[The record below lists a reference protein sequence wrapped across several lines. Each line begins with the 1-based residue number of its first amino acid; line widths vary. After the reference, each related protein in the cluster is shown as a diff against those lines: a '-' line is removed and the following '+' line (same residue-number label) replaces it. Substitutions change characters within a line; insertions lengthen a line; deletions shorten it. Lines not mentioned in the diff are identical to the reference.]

1 MVREFFIMSKEHFK
15 MYKDGKKWVFA
26 AVVTA
31 LVGAATLTVSASADT
46 NTQSA
51 PVQPQAAQPQTDTH
65 VAHVGVYDET
75 NPGTPITNVNVAYQ
89 PSAQNGNG
97 VMNVKDQKTGAE
109 SVQNGGTYTVQAPE
123 GYYLD
128 ADYNKIF
135 DGRYTPSYENINNQS
150 MNINL
155 NKELNNQYSSF
166 GSRNDESYTVWAI
179 PNGKES
185 VVKSFTNVPSDR
197 NRVIINWFNADNN
210 SFVGHYQLDDFSKG
224 DTKSP
229 LSNGQDTVYT
239 INAPKG
245 YRFATEWSHEYGT
258 NNATIITASSKE
270 NHTGT
275 FDFGPMSY
283 RFKPS
288 DTNPATKANAQGLV
302 MYRLW
307 LREDPSWQGAAQ
319 DVVGKSGATTE
330 AYEAAKKAAEEAAQK
345 AKDEAAKKAAEEAAQ
360 KAKDE
365 AAKKAAEE
373 AAQKAKDE
381 AAKKAAEEAAQK
393 AKDEAAKK
401 AAEEAAQKAKD
412 EAAKKA
418 AEEAAQKAK
427 DEAAKKAAE
436 EAAQKAKDEAAKK
449 AAEEAAQ
456 KAKDE
461 AAKKAAEEA
470 AQKAKDEAAKKAAE
484 EAAQKAKDE
493 AAKKAAE
500 EAAQKAKDEAAK
512 KAAEEAAQKDQ
523 SETAA
528 TVSQQ
533 GNHSSDV
540 VNKVQSENVTT
551 TNKQVVSNGSEEQ
564 LVVTNTPKTVSD
576 QSVHSEQ
583 TAITK
588 EVTVNNTTNEAVN
601 TANVTVNNNSQS
613 TKTNG
618 ATLPQTGN
626 ESSMAATALGVIL
639 AMFGLGLARNK
650 KREY

>member
-1 MVREFFIMSKEHFK
+1 MSKEHFK

-330 AYEAAKKAAEEAAQK
+330 AYEVAQK

-436 EAAQKAKDEAAKK
+436 KAAQKAKDEAAKK

-461 AAKKAAEEA
+461 AAKKAAE
-470 AQKAKDEAAKKAAE
+470 KAG
-484 EAAQKAKDE
+484 
-493 AAKKAAE
+493 
-500 EAAQKAKDEAAK
+500 
-512 KAAEEAAQKDQ
+512 QKDQ
-523 SETAA
+523 SETVA
-528 TVSQQ
+528 TQE
-533 GNHSSDV
+533 NHSSDV

-564 LVVTNTPKTVSD
+564 LVVTNAPKIASD

-583 TAITK
+583 TAITR
-588 EVTVNNTTNEAVN
+588 EVTVNNSTNEAVN

-613 TKTNG
+613 TETNG

-626 ESSMAATALGVIL
+626 ESSIAATALGVIL
-639 AMFGLGLARNK
+639 AMFGLGLGRNK

>member
-1 MVREFFIMSKEHFK
+1 MSKEHFK

-31 LVGAATLTVSASADT
+31 LVGAATLSVSASADT
-46 NTQSA
+46 NAQSA

-97 VMNVKDQKTGAE
+97 VMNVQDQKTGAE
-109 SVQNGGTYTVQAPE
+109 SVQNGSTYTVQAPE

-166 GSRNDESYTVWAI
+166 GSKNDESYTVWAI

-197 NRVIINWFNADNN
+197 NRVIINWFDADTNN
-210 SFVGHYQLDDFSKG
+210 FIGHYQLDDFSKG

-239 INAPKG
+239 VNAPKG
-245 YRFATEWSHEYGT
+245 YRFATEFHSEFAPQ
-258 NNATIITASSKE
+258 NATIVTSSANKD
-270 NHTGT
+270 HTGT

-307 LREDPSWQGAAQ
+307 LHKDPSWQGAAQ

-345 AKDEAAKKAAEEAAQ
+345 AKDEAT
-360 KAKDE
+360 
-365 AAKKAAEE
+365 
-373 AAQKAKDE
+373 
-381 AAKKAAEEAAQK
+381 
-393 AKDEAAKK
+393 
-401 AAEEAAQKAKD
+401 
-412 EAAKKA
+412 
-418 AEEAAQKAK
+418 
-427 DEAAKKAAE
+427 KKAAE

>member
-1 MVREFFIMSKEHFK
+1 

-330 AYEAAKKAAEEAAQK
+330 AYEVAQK

-436 EAAQKAKDEAAKK
+436 KAAQKAKDEAAKK

-461 AAKKAAEEA
+461 AAKKAAEKA

-500 EAAQKAKDEAAK
+500 KAG
-512 KAAEEAAQKDQ
+512 QKDQ
-523 SETAA
+523 SETVA
-528 TVSQQ
+528 TQE
-533 GNHSSDV
+533 NHSSDV

-564 LVVTNTPKTVSD
+564 LVVTNAPKIASG

-583 TAITK
+583 TAITR
-588 EVTVNNTTNEAVN
+588 EVTVNNSTNEAVN

-613 TKTNG
+613 TETNG

-626 ESSMAATALGVIL
+626 ESSIAATALGVIL
-639 AMFGLGLARNK
+639 AMFGLGLGRNK

>member
-1 MVREFFIMSKEHFK
+1 M
-15 MYKDGKKWVFA
+15 
-26 AVVTA
+26 VTA

-330 AYEAAKKAAEEAAQK
+330 AYEVAQKAKDEAAKKVAEEAAQK

-381 AAKKAAEEAAQK
+381 AAKKVAEEAAQK
-393 AKDEAAKK
+393 AKNEAAKK

-436 EAAQKAKDEAAKK
+436 K
-449 AAEEAAQ
+449 
-456 KAKDE
+456 
-461 AAKKAAEEA
+461 
-470 AQKAKDEAAKKAAE
+470 
-484 EAAQKAKDE
+484 
-493 AAKKAAE
+493 
-500 EAAQKAKDEAAK
+500 
-512 KAAEEAAQKDQ
+512 AAQKDQ
-523 SETAA
+523 SETVA

>member
-1 MVREFFIMSKEHFK
+1 ME
-15 MYKDGKKWVFA
+15 KKWVFA

-31 LVGAATLTVSASADT
+31 LVGAAALTVSASADT

-330 AYEAAKKAAEEAAQK
+330 AYEVAQK

-373 AAQKAKDE
+373 AG
-381 AAKKAAEEAAQK
+381 
-393 AKDEAAKK
+393 
-401 AAEEAAQKAKD
+401 
-412 EAAKKA
+412 
-418 AEEAAQKAK
+418 
-427 DEAAKKAAE
+427 
-436 EAAQKAKDEAAKK
+436 
-449 AAEEAAQ
+449 
-456 KAKDE
+456 
-461 AAKKAAEEA
+461 
-470 AQKAKDEAAKKAAE
+470 
-484 EAAQKAKDE
+484 
-493 AAKKAAE
+493 
-500 EAAQKAKDEAAK
+500 
-512 KAAEEAAQKDQ
+512 QKDQ

-551 TNKQVVSNGSEEQ
+551 TNKQVISNGSEEQ

>member
-1 MVREFFIMSKEHFK
+1 MS
-15 MYKDGKKWVFA
+15 
-26 AVVTA
+26 
-31 LVGAATLTVSASADT
+31 VSASADT

-245 YRFATEWSHEYGT
+245 YRFATEWSREYGT

-330 AYEAAKKAAEEAAQK
+330 AYEAAQKKAAEEAAQK
-345 AKDEAAKKAAEEAAQ
+345 AKDEAAKKATE
-360 KAKDE
+360 K
-365 AAKKAAEE
+365 
-373 AAQKAKDE
+373 
-381 AAKKAAEEAAQK
+381 
-393 AKDEAAKK
+393 
-401 AAEEAAQKAKD
+401 
-412 EAAKKA
+412 
-418 AEEAAQKAK
+418 
-427 DEAAKKAAE
+427 
-436 EAAQKAKDEAAKK
+436 
-449 AAEEAAQ
+449 
-456 KAKDE
+456 
-461 AAKKAAEEA
+461 
-470 AQKAKDEAAKKAAE
+470 
-484 EAAQKAKDE
+484 
-493 AAKKAAE
+493 
-500 EAAQKAKDEAAK
+500 
-512 KAAEEAAQKDQ
+512 AAQKDQ
-523 SETAA
+523 SETVA

-533 GNHSSDV
+533 ENHSSDV

-564 LVVTNTPKTVSD
+564 LVVTNAPKIASD

-588 EVTVNNTTNEAVN
+588 EVTVNNSTSEAVN

-626 ESSMAATALGVIL
+626 ESSIAATALGVIL

>member
-1 MVREFFIMSKEHFK
+1 

-330 AYEAAKKAAEEAAQK
+330 AYEVAQK

-449 AAEEAAQ
+449 AAE
-456 KAKDE
+456 K
-461 AAKKAAEEA
+461 
-470 AQKAKDEAAKKAAE
+470 
-484 EAAQKAKDE
+484 
-493 AAKKAAE
+493 
-500 EAAQKAKDEAAK
+500 
-512 KAAEEAAQKDQ
+512 AAQKDQ
-523 SETAA
+523 SETVA

-533 GNHSSDV
+533 ENHSSDV

-626 ESSMAATALGVIL
+626 ESSMAATALGAIL

>member
-1 MVREFFIMSKEHFK
+1 

-245 YRFATEWSHEYGT
+245 YRFATEFHSEFAPQ
-258 NNATIITASSKE
+258 NATIVTSSANKD
-270 NHTGT
+270 HTGT

-330 AYEAAKKAAEEAAQK
+330 AYEAAQK

-418 AEEAAQKAK
+418 AEKAAQKAK

-449 AAEEAAQ
+449 AAEKAAQ

-461 AAKKAAEEA
+461 AAKKVAEEA

-484 EAAQKAKDE
+484 K
-493 AAKKAAE
+493 
-500 EAAQKAKDEAAK
+500 
-512 KAAEEAAQKDQ
+512 AAQKDQ
-523 SETAA
+523 SETVA
-528 TVSQQ
+528 TQE
-533 GNHSSDV
+533 NHSSDV

-564 LVVTNTPKTVSD
+564 LVVTNAPKIASD

-583 TAITK
+583 TAITR
-588 EVTVNNTTNEAVN
+588 EVTVNNSTNEAVN

-613 TKTNG
+613 TETNG

-626 ESSMAATALGVIL
+626 ESSIAATALGVIL
-639 AMFGLGLARNK
+639 AMFGLGLGRNK

>member
-1 MVREFFIMSKEHFK
+1 

-89 PSAQNGNG
+89 PSVQNGNG

-128 ADYNKIF
+128 VDYNKIF

-330 AYEAAKKAAEEAAQK
+330 AYEVAQKAKDEVAKKAAEEAAQK

-401 AAEEAAQKAKD
+401 AAEEAG
-412 EAAKKA
+412 
-418 AEEAAQKAK
+418 
-427 DEAAKKAAE
+427 
-436 EAAQKAKDEAAKK
+436 
-449 AAEEAAQ
+449 
-456 KAKDE
+456 
-461 AAKKAAEEA
+461 
-470 AQKAKDEAAKKAAE
+470 
-484 EAAQKAKDE
+484 
-493 AAKKAAE
+493 
-500 EAAQKAKDEAAK
+500 
-512 KAAEEAAQKDQ
+512 QKDQ

-588 EVTVNNTTNEAVN
+588 EVTVNSTTNEAVN

-618 ATLPQTGN
+618 DTLPQTGN
-626 ESSMAATALGVIL
+626 ESSMAATALGAIL

>member
-1 MVREFFIMSKEHFK
+1 

-31 LVGAATLTVSASADT
+31 LVGAATLSVSASADT

-97 VMNVKDQKTGAE
+97 VMNVRDQKTGAE
-109 SVQNGGTYTVQAPE
+109 SVQNGSTYTVQAPE

-128 ADYNKIF
+128 ANYNKIF

-166 GSRNDESYTVWAI
+166 GKNNNESYTVWAI

-197 NRVIINWFNADNN
+197 NRVIINWFDADNN

-245 YRFATEWSHEYGT
+245 YRFATEWSREYGT

-330 AYEAAKKAAEEAAQK
+330 AYEAAQKKAAEEAAQK

-418 AEEAAQKAK
+418 TEK
-427 DEAAKKAAE
+427 
-436 EAAQKAKDEAAKK
+436 
-449 AAEEAAQ
+449 
-456 KAKDE
+456 
-461 AAKKAAEEA
+461 
-470 AQKAKDEAAKKAAE
+470 
-484 EAAQKAKDE
+484 
-493 AAKKAAE
+493 
-500 EAAQKAKDEAAK
+500 
-512 KAAEEAAQKDQ
+512 AAQKDQ

-533 GNHSSDV
+533 EHHSSDV
-540 VNKVQSENVTT
+540 VSKVQSENVTT
-551 TNKQVVSNGSEEQ
+551 TNKQVVSDGSEEQ
-564 LVVTNTPKTVSD
+564 LVVTNAPKTVPD
-576 QSVHSEQ
+576 QSVHDEQ

-588 EVTVNNTTNEAVN
+588 KVTVNNSTDEAVN
-601 TANVTVNNNSQS
+601 TANVTVNNNLQS
-613 TKTNG
+613 TETNG

-626 ESSMAATALGVIL
+626 ESSIAATALGVIL

>member
-1 MVREFFIMSKEHFK
+1 MSKEHFK

-166 GSRNDESYTVWAI
+166 GKNNDESYTVWAI

-197 NRVIINWFNADNN
+197 NRVIINWFDADNN

-245 YRFATEWSHEYGT
+245 YRFATEFHSEFAPQ
-258 NNATIITASSKE
+258 NATIVTSSANKD
-270 NHTGT
+270 HTGT

-330 AYEAAKKAAEEAAQK
+330 AY
-345 AKDEAAKKAAEEAAQ
+345 
-360 KAKDE
+360 
-365 AAKKAAEE
+365 
-373 AAQKAKDE
+373 
-381 AAKKAAEEAAQK
+381 
-393 AKDEAAKK
+393 
-401 AAEEAAQKAKD
+401 
-412 EAAKKA
+412 
-418 AEEAAQKAK
+418 
-427 DEAAKKAAE
+427 
-436 EAAQKAKDEAAKK
+436 
-449 AAEEAAQ
+449 
-456 KAKDE
+456 
-461 AAKKAAEEA
+461 EA

>member
-1 MVREFFIMSKEHFK
+1 

-166 GSRNDESYTVWAI
+166 GKNNDESYTVWAI

-197 NRVIINWFNADNN
+197 NRVIINWFDADNN

-245 YRFATEWSHEYGT
+245 YRFATEFHSEFAPQ
-258 NNATIITASSKE
+258 NATIVTSSANKD
-270 NHTGT
+270 HTGT

-330 AYEAAKKAAEEAAQK
+330 AYEAAQK

-401 AAEEAAQKAKD
+401 AAEEATQKAKD

-418 AEEAAQKAK
+418 AEKAAQKAK

-449 AAEEAAQ
+449 AAE
-456 KAKDE
+456 K
-461 AAKKAAEEA
+461 
-470 AQKAKDEAAKKAAE
+470 
-484 EAAQKAKDE
+484 
-493 AAKKAAE
+493 
-500 EAAQKAKDEAAK
+500 
-512 KAAEEAAQKDQ
+512 AAQKDQ

-588 EVTVNNTTNEAVN
+588 EVTVNSTTNEAVN

-626 ESSMAATALGVIL
+626 ESSMAATALGAIL

>member
-1 MVREFFIMSKEHFK
+1 

-179 PNGKES
+179 PNGKKS
-185 VVKSFTNVPSDR
+185 VVKSFTDVPSDR
-197 NRVIINWFNADNN
+197 NRVIINWFDADTNN
-210 SFVGHYQLDDFSKG
+210 FIGHYQLDDFSKG

-245 YRFATEWSHEYGT
+245 YRFATEFHSEFAPQ
-258 NNATIITASSKE
+258 NATIITSSAKE
-270 NHTGT
+270 DHTGT

-307 LREDPSWQGAAQ
+307 LHKDPSWQGAAQ

-330 AYEAAKKAAEEAAQK
+330 AYEAAQKKAAEEAAQK

-381 AAKKAAEEAAQK
+381 AAKKGAEEAAQK

-418 AEEAAQKAK
+418 TEEAAQKG
-427 DEAAKKAAE
+427 
-436 EAAQKAKDEAAKK
+436 
-449 AAEEAAQ
+449 
-456 KAKDE
+456 
-461 AAKKAAEEA
+461 
-470 AQKAKDEAAKKAAE
+470 
-484 EAAQKAKDE
+484 
-493 AAKKAAE
+493 
-500 EAAQKAKDEAAK
+500 
-512 KAAEEAAQKDQ
+512 Q
-523 SETAA
+523 SETVA

-533 GNHSSDV
+533 EHHSSDV
-540 VNKVQSENVTT
+540 VSKVRSENVTT
-551 TNKQVVSNGSEEQ
+551 TNKQVVSDGSEEQ
-564 LVVTNTPKTVSD
+564 LVVTNSPKTVPEK
-576 QSVHSEQ
+576 SVHDEQ

-588 EVTVNNTTNEAVN
+588 KVTVNNSTDEAVN
-601 TANVTVNNNSQS
+601 TANVTVNNNLQS
-613 TKTNG
+613 TETNG

-626 ESSMAATALGVIL
+626 ESSIAATALGVIL

>member
-1 MVREFFIMSKEHFK
+1 MLKEHFK

-31 LVGAATLTVSASADT
+31 LVGAATLSVSASADT

-97 VMNVKDQKTGAE
+97 VMNVRDQKTGAE
-109 SVQNGGTYTVQAPE
+109 SVQNGSTYTVQAPE

-128 ADYNKIF
+128 ANYNKIF

-166 GSRNDESYTVWAI
+166 GKNNNESYTVWAI

-185 VVKSFTNVPSDR
+185 VIKSFTNVPSDR
-197 NRVIINWFNADNN
+197 NRVIINWFDADNN

-239 INAPKG
+239 INAPEG
-245 YRFATEWSHEYGT
+245 YRFATEFHSEFAPQ
-258 NNATIITASSKE
+258 NATIITSSANE
-270 NHTGT
+270 DHTGT

-283 RFKPS
+283 RFKSS

-307 LREDPSWQGAAQ
+307 LRKDPSWQGATQ
-319 DVVGKSGATTE
+319 NVVGKSGATTE
-330 AYEAAKKAAEEAAQK
+330 AYETAQKKVTEEAAQKAKDEAAKKAAEEAAQKAKDEAAKKAAEEAAQKAKDEATKKAAEEAAQK

-381 AAKKAAEEAAQK
+381 AAKKATEK
-393 AKDEAAKK
+393 
-401 AAEEAAQKAKD
+401 
-412 EAAKKA
+412 
-418 AEEAAQKAK
+418 
-427 DEAAKKAAE
+427 
-436 EAAQKAKDEAAKK
+436 
-449 AAEEAAQ
+449 
-456 KAKDE
+456 
-461 AAKKAAEEA
+461 
-470 AQKAKDEAAKKAAE
+470 
-484 EAAQKAKDE
+484 
-493 AAKKAAE
+493 
-500 EAAQKAKDEAAK
+500 
-512 KAAEEAAQKDQ
+512 AAQKDQ

-533 GNHSSDV
+533 EHHSSDV
-540 VNKVQSENVTT
+540 VSKVQSENVTT
-551 TNKQVVSNGSEEQ
+551 TNKQVVSDGSEEQ
-564 LVVTNTPKTVSD
+564 LVVTNAPKTVPD
-576 QSVHSEQ
+576 QSVHDEQ

-588 EVTVNNTTNEAVN
+588 KVTVNNNTDEAVN
-601 TANVTVNNNSQS
+601 TANVTVNNNLQS
-613 TKTNG
+613 TETNG

-626 ESSMAATALGVIL
+626 ESSIAATALGVIL

>member
-1 MVREFFIMSKEHFK
+1 M
-15 MYKDGKKWVFA
+15 
-26 AVVTA
+26 VTA
-31 LVGAATLTVSASADT
+31 LVGAAALTVSASADT

-330 AYEAAKKAAEEAAQK
+330 AYEVAQK

-418 AEEAAQKAK
+418 AEKAAQKAK

-461 AAKKAAEEA
+461 AAKKAAE
-470 AQKAKDEAAKKAAE
+470 KAG
-484 EAAQKAKDE
+484 
-493 AAKKAAE
+493 
-500 EAAQKAKDEAAK
+500 
-512 KAAEEAAQKDQ
+512 QKDQ
-523 SETAA
+523 SETVA
-528 TVSQQ
+528 TQE
-533 GNHSSDV
+533 NHSSDV

-551 TNKQVVSNGSEEQ
+551 TNKQVISNGSEEQ

-601 TANVTVNNNSQS
+601 TANITVNNNSQS

>member
-1 MVREFFIMSKEHFK
+1 MVKEFFIMSKEHFK

-330 AYEAAKKAAEEAAQK
+330 AYEVAQK

-427 DEAAKKAAE
+427 NEAAKKAAE

-470 AQKAKDEAAKKAAE
+470 G
-484 EAAQKAKDE
+484 
-493 AAKKAAE
+493 
-500 EAAQKAKDEAAK
+500 
-512 KAAEEAAQKDQ
+512 QKDQ

-588 EVTVNNTTNEAVN
+588 EVTVNSTTNEAVN

-626 ESSMAATALGVIL
+626 ESSMAATALGAIL

>member
-1 MVREFFIMSKEHFK
+1 MSKEHFK

-150 MNINL
+150 ININL

-330 AYEAAKKAAEEAAQK
+330 AYEVAQK

-427 DEAAKKAAE
+427 NEAAKKAAE

-461 AAKKAAEEA
+461 AAKKAAE
-470 AQKAKDEAAKKAAE
+470 K
-484 EAAQKAKDE
+484 
-493 AAKKAAE
+493 
-500 EAAQKAKDEAAK
+500 
-512 KAAEEAAQKDQ
+512 AAQKDQ
-523 SETAA
+523 SETVA

>member
-1 MVREFFIMSKEHFK
+1 M
-15 MYKDGKKWVFA
+15 
-26 AVVTA
+26 VTA

-330 AYEAAKKAAEEAAQK
+330 AYEVAQK

-436 EAAQKAKDEAAKK
+436 EAAQKAKNEAAKK

-484 EAAQKAKDE
+484 K
-493 AAKKAAE
+493 
-500 EAAQKAKDEAAK
+500 
-512 KAAEEAAQKDQ
+512 AAQKDQ
-523 SETAA
+523 SETVA

-533 GNHSSDV
+533 ENHSSDV

-564 LVVTNTPKTVSD
+564 LVVTNAPKIASD

-588 EVTVNNTTNEAVN
+588 EVTVNNSTSEAVN

-613 TKTNG
+613 TETNG

>member
-1 MVREFFIMSKEHFK
+1 MSKEHFK

-166 GSRNDESYTVWAI
+166 GKNNDESYTVWAI

-197 NRVIINWFNADNN
+197 NRVIINWFDADNN

-330 AYEAAKKAAEEAAQK
+330 AYEAAQK

-461 AAKKAAEEA
+461 AAKKAAE
-470 AQKAKDEAAKKAAE
+470 K
-484 EAAQKAKDE
+484 
-493 AAKKAAE
+493 
-500 EAAQKAKDEAAK
+500 
-512 KAAEEAAQKDQ
+512 AAQKDQ
-523 SETAA
+523 SETVA

-533 GNHSSDV
+533 ENHSSDV

-564 LVVTNTPKTVSD
+564 LVVTNAPKIASD

-588 EVTVNNTTNEAVN
+588 EVTVNNSTSEAVN

-613 TKTNG
+613 TETNG

-626 ESSMAATALGVIL
+626 ESSIAATALGVIL
-639 AMFGLGLARNK
+639 AMFGLGLGRNK

>member
-1 MVREFFIMSKEHFK
+1 MLKEHFK

-179 PNGKES
+179 PNGKKS
-185 VVKSFTNVPSDR
+185 VVKSFTDVPSDR
-197 NRVIINWFNADNN
+197 NRVIINWFDADTNN
-210 SFVGHYQLDDFSKG
+210 FIGHYQLDDFSKG
-224 DTKSP
+224 DTKRP

-245 YRFATEWSHEYGT
+245 YRFATEFHSEFAPQ
-258 NNATIITASSKE
+258 NATIITSSAKE
-270 NHTGT
+270 DHTGT

-307 LREDPSWQGAAQ
+307 LHKDPSWQGAAQ

-330 AYEAAKKAAEEAAQK
+330 AYEAAQKKAAEEAAQK

-381 AAKKAAEEAAQK
+381 AAKKGAEEAAQK

-418 AEEAAQKAK
+418 TEEATQKG
-427 DEAAKKAAE
+427 
-436 EAAQKAKDEAAKK
+436 
-449 AAEEAAQ
+449 
-456 KAKDE
+456 
-461 AAKKAAEEA
+461 
-470 AQKAKDEAAKKAAE
+470 
-484 EAAQKAKDE
+484 
-493 AAKKAAE
+493 
-500 EAAQKAKDEAAK
+500 
-512 KAAEEAAQKDQ
+512 Q
-523 SETAA
+523 SETVA

-533 GNHSSDV
+533 EHHSSDV
-540 VNKVQSENVTT
+540 VSKVRSENVTT
-551 TNKQVVSNGSEEQ
+551 TNKQVVSDGSEEQ
-564 LVVTNTPKTVSD
+564 LVVTNSPKTVPEK
-576 QSVHSEQ
+576 SVHDEQ

-588 EVTVNNTTNEAVN
+588 KVTVNNSTDEAVN
-601 TANVTVNNNSQS
+601 TANVTVNNNLQS
-613 TKTNG
+613 TETNG

-626 ESSMAATALGVIL
+626 ESSIAATALGVIL

>member
-1 MVREFFIMSKEHFK
+1 MSKEHFK

-330 AYEAAKKAAEEAAQK
+330 AYEVAQKAKDEVAKKAAEEAAQK

-393 AKDEAAKK
+393 TKDEAAKK

-449 AAEEAAQ
+449 AAE
-456 KAKDE
+456 K
-461 AAKKAAEEA
+461 
-470 AQKAKDEAAKKAAE
+470 
-484 EAAQKAKDE
+484 
-493 AAKKAAE
+493 
-500 EAAQKAKDEAAK
+500 
-512 KAAEEAAQKDQ
+512 AAQKDQ
-523 SETAA
+523 SETVA

-533 GNHSSDV
+533 ENHSSDV

-564 LVVTNTPKTVSD
+564 LVVTNAPKIASD

-588 EVTVNNTTNEAVN
+588 EATVNNSTNEAVN

-613 TKTNG
+613 TETNG

-626 ESSMAATALGVIL
+626 ESSIAATALGVIL
-639 AMFGLGLARNK
+639 AMFGLGLGRNK

>member
-1 MVREFFIMSKEHFK
+1 MSKEHFK

-270 NHTGT
+270 NNTGT

-330 AYEAAKKAAEEAAQK
+330 AYEVAQK

-401 AAEEAAQKAKD
+401 AAEEAAQKAKN

-449 AAEEAAQ
+449 AAEEAG
-456 KAKDE
+456 
-461 AAKKAAEEA
+461 
-470 AQKAKDEAAKKAAE
+470 
-484 EAAQKAKDE
+484 
-493 AAKKAAE
+493 
-500 EAAQKAKDEAAK
+500 
-512 KAAEEAAQKDQ
+512 QKDQ

-588 EVTVNNTTNEAVN
+588 EVTVNSTTNEAVN

-626 ESSMAATALGVIL
+626 ESSMAATALGAIL

-650 KREY
+650 KREYSII

>member
-1 MVREFFIMSKEHFK
+1 ME
-15 MYKDGKKWVFA
+15 KKWVFA

-31 LVGAATLTVSASADT
+31 LVGAAALTVSASADT

-330 AYEAAKKAAEEAAQK
+330 AYEVAQKAKDEAAKKAAEEAAQK
-345 AKDEAAKKAAEEAAQ
+345 AKDEAAKKAAEEAAQKTKDEAAKKAAEEAAQ

-470 AQKAKDEAAKKAAE
+470 G
-484 EAAQKAKDE
+484 
-493 AAKKAAE
+493 
-500 EAAQKAKDEAAK
+500 
-512 KAAEEAAQKDQ
+512 QKDQ

-551 TNKQVVSNGSEEQ
+551 TNKQVISNGSEEQ

>member
-1 MVREFFIMSKEHFK
+1 

-31 LVGAATLTVSASADT
+31 LVGAATLSVSASADT

-97 VMNVKDQKTGAE
+97 VMNVRDQKTGAE
-109 SVQNGGTYTVQAPE
+109 SVQNGSTYTVQAPE

-128 ADYNKIF
+128 ANYNKIF

-166 GSRNDESYTVWAI
+166 GKNNNESYTVWAI

-197 NRVIINWFNADNN
+197 NRVIINWFDADNN
-210 SFVGHYQLDDFSKG
+210 SFVGHYQLDDFSTG

-245 YRFATEWSHEYGT
+245 YRFATEWSREYGT

-330 AYEAAKKAAEEAAQK
+330 AYEAAQKKAAEEAAQK
-345 AKDEAAKKAAEEAAQ
+345 AKDEAAKKATE
-360 KAKDE
+360 K
-365 AAKKAAEE
+365 
-373 AAQKAKDE
+373 
-381 AAKKAAEEAAQK
+381 
-393 AKDEAAKK
+393 
-401 AAEEAAQKAKD
+401 
-412 EAAKKA
+412 
-418 AEEAAQKAK
+418 
-427 DEAAKKAAE
+427 
-436 EAAQKAKDEAAKK
+436 
-449 AAEEAAQ
+449 
-456 KAKDE
+456 
-461 AAKKAAEEA
+461 
-470 AQKAKDEAAKKAAE
+470 
-484 EAAQKAKDE
+484 
-493 AAKKAAE
+493 
-500 EAAQKAKDEAAK
+500 
-512 KAAEEAAQKDQ
+512 AAQKDQ

-533 GNHSSDV
+533 EHHSSDV
-540 VNKVQSENVTT
+540 VSKVQSENVTT
-551 TNKQVVSNGSEEQ
+551 TNKQVVSDGSEEQ
-564 LVVTNTPKTVSD
+564 LVVTNAPKTVPD
-576 QSVHSEQ
+576 QSVHDEQ

-588 EVTVNNTTNEAVN
+588 KVTVNNSTDEAVN
-601 TANVTVNNNSQS
+601 TANVTVNNNLQS
-613 TKTNG
+613 TETNG

-626 ESSMAATALGVIL
+626 ESSIAATALGVIL

>member
-1 MVREFFIMSKEHFK
+1 

-31 LVGAATLTVSASADT
+31 LVGAATLSVSASADT

-166 GSRNDESYTVWAI
+166 GKNNDESYTVWAI

-197 NRVIINWFNADNN
+197 NRVIINWFDADNN

-330 AYEAAKKAAEEAAQK
+330 AYEAAQK

-401 AAEEAAQKAKD
+401 AAEKAAQKAKD

-436 EAAQKAKDEAAKK
+436 KAG
-449 AAEEAAQ
+449 
-456 KAKDE
+456 
-461 AAKKAAEEA
+461 
-470 AQKAKDEAAKKAAE
+470 
-484 EAAQKAKDE
+484 
-493 AAKKAAE
+493 
-500 EAAQKAKDEAAK
+500 
-512 KAAEEAAQKDQ
+512 QKDQ
-523 SETAA
+523 SETVA
-528 TVSQQ
+528 TQE
-533 GNHSSDV
+533 NHSSDV

-564 LVVTNTPKTVSD
+564 LVVTNAPKIASD

-583 TAITK
+583 TAITR
-588 EVTVNNTTNEAVN
+588 EVTVNNSTNEAVN

-613 TKTNG
+613 TETNG

-626 ESSMAATALGVIL
+626 ESSIAATALGVIL
-639 AMFGLGLARNK
+639 AMFGLGLGRNK

>member
-1 MVREFFIMSKEHFK
+1 

-166 GSRNDESYTVWAI
+166 GKNNDESYTVWAI

-197 NRVIINWFNADNN
+197 NRVIINWFDADNN

-330 AYEAAKKAAEEAAQK
+330 AYEAAQK

-461 AAKKAAEEA
+461 AAKKAAE
-470 AQKAKDEAAKKAAE
+470 K
-484 EAAQKAKDE
+484 
-493 AAKKAAE
+493 
-500 EAAQKAKDEAAK
+500 
-512 KAAEEAAQKDQ
+512 AAQKDQ
-523 SETAA
+523 SETVA

-533 GNHSSDV
+533 ENHSSDV

-564 LVVTNTPKTVSD
+564 LVVTNAPKIASD

-588 EVTVNNTTNEAVN
+588 EVTVNNSTSEAVN

-613 TKTNG
+613 TETNG

-626 ESSMAATALGVIL
+626 ESSIAATALGVIL
-639 AMFGLGLARNK
+639 AMFGLGLGRNK

>member
-1 MVREFFIMSKEHFK
+1 MS
-15 MYKDGKKWVFA
+15 
-26 AVVTA
+26 
-31 LVGAATLTVSASADT
+31 VSASADT

-166 GSRNDESYTVWAI
+166 GKNNDESYTVWAI

-197 NRVIINWFNADNN
+197 NRVIINWFDADNN

-330 AYEAAKKAAEEAAQK
+330 AYEAAQK

-393 AKDEAAKK
+393 AKDEAVKK

-436 EAAQKAKDEAAKK
+436 K
-449 AAEEAAQ
+449 
-456 KAKDE
+456 
-461 AAKKAAEEA
+461 
-470 AQKAKDEAAKKAAE
+470 
-484 EAAQKAKDE
+484 
-493 AAKKAAE
+493 
-500 EAAQKAKDEAAK
+500 
-512 KAAEEAAQKDQ
+512 AAQKDQ
-523 SETAA
+523 SETVA

-533 GNHSSDV
+533 ENHSSDV

-564 LVVTNTPKTVSD
+564 LVVTNAPKIASD

-588 EVTVNNTTNEAVN
+588 EVTVNNSTSEAVN

-613 TKTNG
+613 TETNG

-626 ESSMAATALGVIL
+626 ESSIAATALGVIL
-639 AMFGLGLARNK
+639 AMFGLGLGRNK

>member
-1 MVREFFIMSKEHFK
+1 

-179 PNGKES
+179 PNGKKS
-185 VVKSFTNVPSDR
+185 VVKSFTDVPSDR
-197 NRVIINWFNADNN
+197 NRVIINWFDADTNN
-210 SFVGHYQLDDFSKG
+210 FIGHYQLDDFSKG

-245 YRFATEWSHEYGT
+245 YRFATEFHSEFAPQ
-258 NNATIITASSKE
+258 NATIITSSAKE
-270 NHTGT
+270 DHTGT

-307 LREDPSWQGAAQ
+307 LHKDPSWQGAAQ

-330 AYEAAKKAAEEAAQK
+330 AYEAAQKKAAEEAAQK

-381 AAKKAAEEAAQK
+381 AAKKGAEEAAQK

-418 AEEAAQKAK
+418 TEEAAQKG
-427 DEAAKKAAE
+427 
-436 EAAQKAKDEAAKK
+436 
-449 AAEEAAQ
+449 
-456 KAKDE
+456 
-461 AAKKAAEEA
+461 
-470 AQKAKDEAAKKAAE
+470 
-484 EAAQKAKDE
+484 
-493 AAKKAAE
+493 
-500 EAAQKAKDEAAK
+500 
-512 KAAEEAAQKDQ
+512 Q
-523 SETAA
+523 SETVA

-533 GNHSSDV
+533 EHHSSDV
-540 VNKVQSENVTT
+540 VSKVRSENVTT
-551 TNKQVVSNGSEEQ
+551 TNKQVVSDA
-564 LVVTNTPKTVSD
+564 PKTVPEK
-576 QSVHSEQ
+576 SVHDEQ

-588 EVTVNNTTNEAVN
+588 KVTVNNSTDEAVN
-601 TANVTVNNNSQS
+601 TANVTVNNNLQS
-613 TKTNG
+613 TETNG

-626 ESSMAATALGVIL
+626 ESSIAATALGVIL

>member
-1 MVREFFIMSKEHFK
+1 

-97 VMNVKDQKTGAE
+97 VMNVRDQKTGAE

-166 GSRNDESYTVWAI
+166 GKNNDESYTVWAI

-197 NRVIINWFNADNN
+197 NRVIINWFDADNN

-330 AYEAAKKAAEEAAQK
+330 AYEAAQK

-365 AAKKAAEE
+365 AAKKAAE
-373 AAQKAKDE
+373 K
-381 AAKKAAEEAAQK
+381 
-393 AKDEAAKK
+393 
-401 AAEEAAQKAKD
+401 
-412 EAAKKA
+412 
-418 AEEAAQKAK
+418 
-427 DEAAKKAAE
+427 
-436 EAAQKAKDEAAKK
+436 
-449 AAEEAAQ
+449 
-456 KAKDE
+456 
-461 AAKKAAEEA
+461 
-470 AQKAKDEAAKKAAE
+470 
-484 EAAQKAKDE
+484 
-493 AAKKAAE
+493 
-500 EAAQKAKDEAAK
+500 
-512 KAAEEAAQKDQ
+512 AAQKDQ
-523 SETAA
+523 SETVA

-533 GNHSSDV
+533 ENHSSDV

-564 LVVTNTPKTVSD
+564 LVVTNAPKIASD

-588 EVTVNNTTNEAVN
+588 EVTVNNSTSEAVN

-613 TKTNG
+613 TETNG

-626 ESSMAATALGVIL
+626 ESSIAATALGVIL

>member
-1 MVREFFIMSKEHFK
+1 

-89 PSAQNGNG
+89 PSVQNGNG
-97 VMNVKDQKTGAE
+97 VMNIKDQKTGAE

-128 ADYNKIF
+128 VDYNKIF

-330 AYEAAKKAAEEAAQK
+330 AYEVAQKAKDEAAKKASEEAAQK

-373 AAQKAKDE
+373 AG
-381 AAKKAAEEAAQK
+381 
-393 AKDEAAKK
+393 
-401 AAEEAAQKAKD
+401 
-412 EAAKKA
+412 
-418 AEEAAQKAK
+418 
-427 DEAAKKAAE
+427 
-436 EAAQKAKDEAAKK
+436 
-449 AAEEAAQ
+449 
-456 KAKDE
+456 
-461 AAKKAAEEA
+461 
-470 AQKAKDEAAKKAAE
+470 
-484 EAAQKAKDE
+484 
-493 AAKKAAE
+493 
-500 EAAQKAKDEAAK
+500 
-512 KAAEEAAQKDQ
+512 QKDQ

-576 QSVHSEQ
+576 QSVNSEQ

-588 EVTVNNTTNEAVN
+588 EVTVNSTTNEAVN

-626 ESSMAATALGVIL
+626 ESSMAATALGAIL

>member
-1 MVREFFIMSKEHFK
+1 

-31 LVGAATLTVSASADT
+31 LVGAATLSVSASADT

-97 VMNVKDQKTGAE
+97 VMNVRDQKTGAE
-109 SVQNGGTYTVQAPE
+109 SVQNGSTYTVQAPE

-128 ADYNKIF
+128 ANYNKIF

-166 GSRNDESYTVWAI
+166 GKNNNESYTVWAI

-197 NRVIINWFNADNN
+197 NRVIINWFDADNN

-245 YRFATEWSHEYGT
+245 YRFATEWSREYGT

-330 AYEAAKKAAEEAAQK
+330 AYEAAQKKAAEEAAQK

-365 AAKKAAEE
+365 AAKKATE
-373 AAQKAKDE
+373 K
-381 AAKKAAEEAAQK
+381 
-393 AKDEAAKK
+393 
-401 AAEEAAQKAKD
+401 
-412 EAAKKA
+412 
-418 AEEAAQKAK
+418 
-427 DEAAKKAAE
+427 
-436 EAAQKAKDEAAKK
+436 
-449 AAEEAAQ
+449 
-456 KAKDE
+456 
-461 AAKKAAEEA
+461 
-470 AQKAKDEAAKKAAE
+470 
-484 EAAQKAKDE
+484 
-493 AAKKAAE
+493 
-500 EAAQKAKDEAAK
+500 
-512 KAAEEAAQKDQ
+512 AAQKDQ

-533 GNHSSDV
+533 EHHSSDV
-540 VNKVQSENVTT
+540 VSKVQSENVTT
-551 TNKQVVSNGSEEQ
+551 TNKQVVSDGSEEQ
-564 LVVTNTPKTVSD
+564 LVVTNAPKTVPD
-576 QSVHSEQ
+576 QSVHDEQ

-588 EVTVNNTTNEAVN
+588 KVTVNNSTDEAVN
-601 TANVTVNNNSQS
+601 TANVTVNNNLQS
-613 TKTNG
+613 TETNG

-626 ESSMAATALGVIL
+626 ESSIAATALGVIL

>member
-1 MVREFFIMSKEHFK
+1 MSKEHFK

-166 GSRNDESYTVWAI
+166 GKNNDESYTVWAI

-185 VVKSFTNVPSDR
+185 VVKSFANVPSDR
-197 NRVIINWFNADNN
+197 NRVIINWFDADNN

-330 AYEAAKKAAEEAAQK
+330 AYEAAQK

-381 AAKKAAEEAAQK
+381 AAKKAAEEAG
-393 AKDEAAKK
+393 
-401 AAEEAAQKAKD
+401 
-412 EAAKKA
+412 
-418 AEEAAQKAK
+418 
-427 DEAAKKAAE
+427 
-436 EAAQKAKDEAAKK
+436 
-449 AAEEAAQ
+449 
-456 KAKDE
+456 
-461 AAKKAAEEA
+461 
-470 AQKAKDEAAKKAAE
+470 
-484 EAAQKAKDE
+484 
-493 AAKKAAE
+493 
-500 EAAQKAKDEAAK
+500 
-512 KAAEEAAQKDQ
+512 QKDQ

-551 TNKQVVSNGSEEQ
+551 TNKQVISNGSEEQ

>member
-1 MVREFFIMSKEHFK
+1 MSKEHFK

-31 LVGAATLTVSASADT
+31 LVGAATLSVSASADT

-51 PVQPQAAQPQTDTH
+51 PVQPQAAQPQTDSH

-166 GSRNDESYTVWAI
+166 GKNNDESYTVWAI

-197 NRVIINWFNADNN
+197 NRVIINWFDADNN

-330 AYEAAKKAAEEAAQK
+330 AYEVAQKAKDEVAKKAAEEAAQK

-401 AAEEAAQKAKD
+401 AAEEAAQKAKN

-449 AAEEAAQ
+449 AAEEAG
-456 KAKDE
+456 
-461 AAKKAAEEA
+461 
-470 AQKAKDEAAKKAAE
+470 
-484 EAAQKAKDE
+484 
-493 AAKKAAE
+493 
-500 EAAQKAKDEAAK
+500 
-512 KAAEEAAQKDQ
+512 QKDQ

-588 EVTVNNTTNEAVN
+588 EVTVNSTTNEAVN

-626 ESSMAATALGVIL
+626 ESSMAATALGAIL
-639 AMFGLGLARNK
+639 AMFGLGLVRNK

>member
-1 MVREFFIMSKEHFK
+1 M
-15 MYKDGKKWVFA
+15 
-26 AVVTA
+26 VTA

-97 VMNVKDQKTGAE
+97 VMNVRDQKTGAE
-109 SVQNGGTYTVQAPE
+109 SVQNGSTYTVQAPE

-128 ADYNKIF
+128 ANYNKIF

-166 GSRNDESYTVWAI
+166 GKNNNESYTVWAI

-330 AYEAAKKAAEEAAQK
+330 AYEAAQKKAAEEAAQK

-365 AAKKAAEE
+365 AAKKAAEK

-381 AAKKAAEEAAQK
+381 AAKKATEK
-393 AKDEAAKK
+393 
-401 AAEEAAQKAKD
+401 
-412 EAAKKA
+412 
-418 AEEAAQKAK
+418 
-427 DEAAKKAAE
+427 
-436 EAAQKAKDEAAKK
+436 
-449 AAEEAAQ
+449 
-456 KAKDE
+456 
-461 AAKKAAEEA
+461 
-470 AQKAKDEAAKKAAE
+470 
-484 EAAQKAKDE
+484 
-493 AAKKAAE
+493 
-500 EAAQKAKDEAAK
+500 
-512 KAAEEAAQKDQ
+512 AAQKDQ
-523 SETAA
+523 SETVA

-533 GNHSSDV
+533 EHHSSDV
-540 VNKVQSENVTT
+540 VSKVQFENVTT
-551 TNKQVVSNGSEEQ
+551 TNKQVVSDGSEEQ
-564 LVVTNTPKTVSD
+564 LVVTNAPKTVPD
-576 QSVHSEQ
+576 QSVHDEQ

-588 EVTVNNTTNEAVN
+588 KVTVNNSTDEAVN
-601 TANVTVNNNSQS
+601 TANVTVNNNLQS
-613 TKTNG
+613 TETNG

-626 ESSMAATALGVIL
+626 ESSIAATALGVIL

>member
-1 MVREFFIMSKEHFK
+1 

-245 YRFATEWSHEYGT
+245 YRFATEFHSEFAPQ
-258 NNATIITASSKE
+258 NATIVTSSANKD
-270 NHTGT
+270 HTGT

-330 AYEAAKKAAEEAAQK
+330 AYEAAQK

-381 AAKKAAEEAAQK
+381 AAKKAAEK
-393 AKDEAAKK
+393 
-401 AAEEAAQKAKD
+401 
-412 EAAKKA
+412 
-418 AEEAAQKAK
+418 
-427 DEAAKKAAE
+427 
-436 EAAQKAKDEAAKK
+436 
-449 AAEEAAQ
+449 
-456 KAKDE
+456 
-461 AAKKAAEEA
+461 
-470 AQKAKDEAAKKAAE
+470 
-484 EAAQKAKDE
+484 
-493 AAKKAAE
+493 
-500 EAAQKAKDEAAK
+500 
-512 KAAEEAAQKDQ
+512 AAQKDQ
-523 SETAA
+523 SETVA
-528 TVSQQ
+528 TQE
-533 GNHSSDV
+533 NHSSDV

-564 LVVTNTPKTVSD
+564 LVVTNAPKIASD

-583 TAITK
+583 TAITR
-588 EVTVNNTTNEAVN
+588 EVTVNNSTNEAVN

-613 TKTNG
+613 TETNG

-626 ESSMAATALGVIL
+626 ESSIAATALGVIL
-639 AMFGLGLARNK
+639 AMFGLGLGRNK

>member
-1 MVREFFIMSKEHFK
+1 

-166 GSRNDESYTVWAI
+166 GKNNDESYTVWAI

-197 NRVIINWFNADNN
+197 NRVIINWFDADNN

-245 YRFATEWSHEYGT
+245 YRFATEFHSEFAPQ
-258 NNATIITASSKE
+258 NATIVTSSANKD
-270 NHTGT
+270 HTGT

-330 AYEAAKKAAEEAAQK
+330 AYEAAQK

-418 AEEAAQKAK
+418 AEEATQKAK

-436 EAAQKAKDEAAKK
+436 KAAQKAKDEAAKK

-461 AAKKAAEEA
+461 AAKKAAEKA

-500 EAAQKAKDEAAK
+500 K
-512 KAAEEAAQKDQ
+512 AAQKDQ
-523 SETAA
+523 SETVA
-528 TVSQQ
+528 TQE
-533 GNHSSDV
+533 NHSSDV

-564 LVVTNTPKTVSD
+564 LVVTNAPKIASD

-583 TAITK
+583 TAITR
-588 EVTVNNTTNEAVN
+588 EVTVNNSTNEAVN

-613 TKTNG
+613 TETNG

-626 ESSMAATALGVIL
+626 ESSIAATALGVIL
-639 AMFGLGLARNK
+639 AMFGLGLGRNK

>member
-1 MVREFFIMSKEHFK
+1 MLKEHFK

-31 LVGAATLTVSASADT
+31 LVGAATLSVSASADT

-97 VMNVKDQKTGAE
+97 VMNVRDQKTGAE
-109 SVQNGGTYTVQAPE
+109 SVQNGSTYTVQAPE

-128 ADYNKIF
+128 ANYNKIF

-155 NKELNNQYSSF
+155 NNELNNQYSSF
-166 GSRNDESYTVWAI
+166 GKNTNESYTVWAI

-197 NRVIINWFNADNN
+197 NRVIINWFDADNN

-307 LREDPSWQGAAQ
+307 LHKDPSWQGATQ
-319 DVVGKSGATTE
+319 NVVGKSGATTE
-330 AYEAAKKAAEEAAQK
+330 AYETAQKKVTEEAAQKAKDEAAKKAAEEAAQKAKDEATKKAAEEAAQK

-365 AAKKAAEE
+365 AAKKATE
-373 AAQKAKDE
+373 K
-381 AAKKAAEEAAQK
+381 
-393 AKDEAAKK
+393 
-401 AAEEAAQKAKD
+401 
-412 EAAKKA
+412 
-418 AEEAAQKAK
+418 
-427 DEAAKKAAE
+427 
-436 EAAQKAKDEAAKK
+436 
-449 AAEEAAQ
+449 
-456 KAKDE
+456 
-461 AAKKAAEEA
+461 
-470 AQKAKDEAAKKAAE
+470 
-484 EAAQKAKDE
+484 
-493 AAKKAAE
+493 
-500 EAAQKAKDEAAK
+500 
-512 KAAEEAAQKDQ
+512 AAQKDQ

-533 GNHSSDV
+533 EHHSSDV
-540 VNKVQSENVTT
+540 VSKVQSENVTT
-551 TNKQVVSNGSEEQ
+551 TNKQVVSDGSEEQ
-564 LVVTNTPKTVSD
+564 LVVTNAPKTVPD
-576 QSVHSEQ
+576 QSVHDEQ

-588 EVTVNNTTNEAVN
+588 KVTVNNNTDEAVN
-601 TANVTVNNNSQS
+601 TANVTVNNNLQS
-613 TKTNG
+613 TETNG

-626 ESSMAATALGVIL
+626 ESSIAATALGVIL

>member
-1 MVREFFIMSKEHFK
+1 M
-15 MYKDGKKWVFA
+15 
-26 AVVTA
+26 VTA

-330 AYEAAKKAAEEAAQK
+330 AYEVAQKAKDEAAKKVAEEAAQKAKDEAANKAAEEAAQKAKDEAAKKAAEEAAQK
-345 AKDEAAKKAAEEAAQ
+345 AKDEAAKKVAEEAAQKAKNEAAKKAAEEAAQ

-401 AAEEAAQKAKD
+401 AAEK
-412 EAAKKA
+412 
-418 AEEAAQKAK
+418 
-427 DEAAKKAAE
+427 
-436 EAAQKAKDEAAKK
+436 
-449 AAEEAAQ
+449 
-456 KAKDE
+456 
-461 AAKKAAEEA
+461 
-470 AQKAKDEAAKKAAE
+470 
-484 EAAQKAKDE
+484 
-493 AAKKAAE
+493 
-500 EAAQKAKDEAAK
+500 
-512 KAAEEAAQKDQ
+512 AAQKDQ
-523 SETAA
+523 SETVA